1 MKLRNVL
8 SFAGLVVIVVV
19 ALGYIGALG
28 VRIAPPEHRAN
39 LSMQLQNINGLV
51 VGSKVL
57 LRGVPVGK
65 VTGIDNDSTAAT
77 VHFYIDAAH
86 RMPVDST
93 VRVDNLSALGESY
106 IGFFPRTSA
115 GPVLGDGDRI
125 ATAAIVT
132 LPTISDLAV
141 SIGRLLQQ
149 ADPEQLKRI
158 VAEADTALGD
168 PELLLTNLVRAAT
181 LLRSEVKGLNGR
193 GQELLTNLQALLRNA
208 GFLGP
213 TLAGLAPHL
222 DQLGPNLQGIFAGAM
237 NLVLAGS
244 PEALQRF
251 QAYLS
256 RIQNFLDTR
265 SPDIKMLAE
274 TLLPNVR
281 LIGSALGNFD
291 TGRVLDNLLRG
302 IPENGAIDLRVTVLP
317 PE

>member
-1 MKLRNVL
+1 MA
-8 SFAGLVVIVVV
+8 SIAGLAAIVVF

-28 VRIAPPEHRAN
+28 VSVAPPKQRAN
-39 LSMQLQNINGLV
+39 VSMALRNINGLV

-65 VTGIDNDSTAAT
+65 VTGIDNDPAAAT

-86 RMPVDST
+86 RVPVDSQ
-93 VRVDNLSALGESY
+93 VRVDNLSALGETY
-106 IGFFPRTSA
+106 IGLFPRTST
-115 GPVLGDGDRI
+115 GPVLADGDRI
-125 ATAAIVT
+125 ATEAVVA

-149 ADPEQLKRI
+149 ADPQQLKRI

-168 PELLLTNLVRAAT
+168 PEEVLPNLVRAAT
-181 LLRSEVKGLNGR
+181 LLHSEVKGLHGQGR
-193 GQELLTNLQALLRNA
+193 ELLTNVQTLLRNA
-208 GFLGP
+208 GFVGP
-213 TLAGLAPHL
+213 ALANLAPQL
-222 DQLGPNLQGIFAGAM
+222 DQLGPNVQGILAGAM

-244 PEALQRF
+244 PEALERF
-251 QAYLS
+251 QAYLT

-265 SPDIKMLAE
+265 SPDIKMLAQ

-291 TGRVLDNLLRG
+291 TGRVLDNMLRG
-302 IPENGAIDLRVTVLP
+302 IPEDGAIDLRLTVLP